1 MPSNRRDPRQ
11 RHRRWSFTG
20 CPRLGPS
27 QMRSRARPASLIA
40 GWVHGGACQSGG
52 GAIGPDRYLSAPI
65 DPDRPRPVSL
75 SFDRFR
81 LVSVGLGRPRSVS
94 VAPDRPRSVSIDFEA
109 SAQVRGRLRP
119 IDTDRHR
126 PTHIDTDQT
135 DQGRSRRPSP
145 MKTDR
150 DRSRPIDIVFLNTDR
165 PGRSGHQ
172 RACALVFGSGT
183 GGVWP
188 RLPPA
193 PGGRCCPRFVEN
205 GSRLVI
211 LSRRPKG
218 NASRWRGGVF
228 MPAVLRHKCLVQHVP
243 SPLRLRAKQR
253 LSPARSCRRSSAQ
266 HSFPEP
272 LFRNVSGR
280 GGIQIHGR
288 CRRRRAEHLKHA

>member
-1 MPSNRRDPRQ
+1 
-11 RHRRWSFTG
+11 
-20 CPRLGPS
+20 
-27 QMRSRARPASLIA
+27 MRARARPASLIA
-40 GWVHGGACQSGG
+40 GWVHGGACHSGG
-52 GAIGPDRYLSAPI
+52 GVIGPDRYWSAPI
-65 DPDRPRPVSL
+65 GPDRPRPG
-75 SFDRFR
+75 SFGFGWSRS
-81 LVSVGLGRPRSVS
+81 VSVGLDRS
-94 VAPDRPRSVSIDFEA
+94 RS
-109 SAQVRGRLRP
+109 LP
-119 IDTDRHR
+119 IGL
-126 PTHIDTDQT
+126 
-135 DQGRSRRPSP
+135 GRSRSFSEVTAQLRG
-145 MKTDR
+145 
-150 DRSRPIDIVFLNTDR
+150 RSRPTETDRGRPIHIDSDHNRSMPIEMADSDQDRSKPIETDRRCISTDR
-165 PGRSGHQ
+165 PGRSGPQ
-172 RACALVFGSGT
+172 RARAFVFGSGT

-272 LFRNVSGR
+272 FFRNDPGR
-280 GGIQIHGR
+280 GVFKSMEDVVGGAR
-288 CRRRRAEHLKHA
+288 VF